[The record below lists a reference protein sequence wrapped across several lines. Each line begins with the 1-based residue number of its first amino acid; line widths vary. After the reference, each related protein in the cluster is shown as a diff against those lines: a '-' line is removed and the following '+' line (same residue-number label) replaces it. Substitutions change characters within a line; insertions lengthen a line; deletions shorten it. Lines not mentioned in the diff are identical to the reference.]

1 MLKRYNAFVW
11 KEDDWYIAQCVE
23 IDIASHGHST
33 EEALLNLKEALE
45 LHFTPP
51 IATIT
56 PSAYTLEVE
65 APV

>member
-1 MLKRYNAFVW
+1 MLKKYNAFVW
-11 KEDDWYIAQCVE
+11 HEDDWYIAQCV
-23 IDIASHGHST
+23 DVDVASHGHST

-56 PSAYTLEVE
+56 PGAYTLEVE
-65 APV
+65 VPV